1 MNRIEAVQQAL
12 DGRVQRVYLE
22 IGVSHGWAFGRISA
36 DEKIAVD
43 PAFKLS
49 ARSRR
54 LADAKARATHYFETT
69 SDAFFANETA
79 FLKQHGIDVALIDG
93 LHTYGQVVRD
103 VDNTLRYLRDD
114 GVIVLHDCNPA
125 NASIAFPATSYADF
139 RAQNRWRNLLSLT
152 LPPWSG
158 DVWKA
163 IVYLRSTRHDLR
175 IAVLKCDFGVGIGTK
190 GVSGIA
196 IVRPRRAQIERVIC
210 YADLAADRER
220 LLNLKPPAYLGELLG
235 LERRISRSSLS
246 KINTAI
252 ALNHAESPIDK
263 TLLDH
268 GHATGA
274 LAGTYRQALPSET
287 SAENVAAAVILWKI
301 SPACG
306 MLADRRPEAVA
317 TMSGWQRQ

>member
-114 GVIVLHDCNPA
+114 GVIVLHDRNPA
-125 NASIAFPATSYADF
+125 NASCLPATSYADF
-139 RAQNRWRNLLSLT
+139 RAQNHWR
-152 LPPWSG
+152 
-158 DVWKA
+158 DFFQH
-163 IVYLRSTRHDLR
+163 LRP
-175 IAVLKCDFGVGIGTK
+175 AE
-190 GVSGIA
+190 A
-196 IVRPRRAQIERVIC
+196 ARVQHL
-210 YADLAADRER
+210 DLAAC
-220 LLNLKPPAYLGELLG
+220 
-235 LERRISRSSLS
+235 
-246 KINTAI
+246 
-252 ALNHAESPIDK
+252 
-263 TLLDH
+263 
-268 GHATGA
+268 
-274 LAGTYRQALPSET
+274 
-287 SAENVAAAVILWKI
+287 AAAIRAIRLTAGGC
-301 SPACG
+301 SP
-306 MLADRRPEAVA
+306 R
-317 TMSGWQRQ
+317 

>member
-114 GVIVLHDCNPA
+114 GVIVLHDRNPA
-125 NASIAFPATSYADF
+125 NASSPVPRRRTPTFVRRTTGGISSSTYAPPKRRESSTSISP
-139 RAQNRWRNLLSLT
+139 RA
-152 LPPWSG
+152 
-158 DVWKA
+158 
-163 IVYLRSTRHDLR
+163 
-175 IAVLKCDFGVGIGTK
+175 
-190 GVSGIA
+190 
-196 IVRPRRAQIERVIC
+196 RPRS
-210 YADLAADRER
+210 
-220 LLNLKPPAYLGELLG
+220 G
-235 LERRISRSSLS
+235 
-246 KINTAI
+246 
-252 ALNHAESPIDK
+252 
-263 TLLDH
+263 
-268 GHATGA
+268 
-274 LAGTYRQALPSET
+274 PS
-287 SAENVAAAVILWKI
+287 
-301 SPACG
+301 G
-306 MLADRRPEAVA
+306 
-317 TMSGWQRQ
+317 